1 MEDMIY
7 TNLKQETKDYI
18 DSFGFREFTTIQT
31 KAIPLILKGRDVI
44 GLSETGTGK
53 THAYLI
59 PILNRINTSD
69 NRTQAVI
76 LAPTRELARQIYE
89 NAREFSKFDENAR
102 IRLISSEMSKE
113 KMGETLKNVPHVVIG
128 TPGRMKDA
136 FINEGTLRLDKA
148 DILVVDEADMT
159 VEFGFINDVDA
170 IAGHMKE
177 KLQILAF
184 SATMPQA
191 LKIFLEKYMHDPARV
206 FVKNDATYYA
216 KVTHKLVPARHKG
229 YLDCLL
235 RILPGF
241 HPYICLIFAN
251 SREEAD
257 TVSASLREHG
267 YTVLEIHGGLT
278 QRERKSAMKR
288 IQNLDAQYIVAT
300 DIAARGIDIPGVSH
314 VVSLGFPK
322 AIEYYIHRAG
332 RTGRIKSDG
341 VCYAIYEADDD
352 ASIRELMKRGIKFEH
367 TDYRQGEWKELKA
380 YGVRRKKPENAVSAE
395 INKIAKKPVKQVKPG
410 YKKKRAA
417 AIEKVK
423 RKHRREMIES
433 NIKALS
439 KEKNRLKQ
447 RQKNIE
453 SGKYD

>member
-7 TNLKQETKDYI
+7 QNLRTETKEYI
-18 DSFGFREFTTIQT
+18 DSFGFREFTTIQ
-31 KAIPLILKGRDVI
+31 KEAIPPVLKGRDVI

-59 PILNRINTSD
+59 PIFEKLNTRD

-76 LAPTRELARQIYE
+76 LAPTRELARQIFE
-89 NAREFSKFDENAR
+89 NARAYTKMDANAR

-113 KMGETLKNVPHVVIG
+113 KMGDTLKEVPHVVIG

-136 FINEGTLRLDKA
+136 FIQEGLLRLDRA

-159 VEFGFINDVDA
+159 VEFGFIQDVDA

-191 LKIFLEKYMHDPARV
+191 LKIFLEKYMHDPVRV
-206 FVKNDATYYA
+206 FVKNDEEYFAN
-216 KVTHKLVPARHKG
+216 VTHRLIPARHKG
-229 YLDCLL
+229 YNDALL

-241 HPYICLIFAN
+241 HPYICLIFAGT
-251 SREEAD
+251 REEAD
-257 TVSASLREHG
+257 KTTGILRENG
-267 YTVLEIHGGLT
+267 YQVLEIHGGLT

-288 IQNLDAQYIVAT
+288 IQALEAQYIVAT

-314 VVSLGFPK
+314 VVSLGFPSS
-322 AIEYYIHRAG
+322 IEYYIHRAG
-332 RTGRIKSDG
+332 RTGRLKSDG
-341 VCYAIYEADDD
+341 ICYAIYEESDD
-352 ASIRELMKRGIKFEH
+352 AAIRELMKRGIEFEH
-367 TDYRQGEWKELKA
+367 ADFRSNEWKELKP
-380 YGVRRKKPENAVSAE
+380 YGTKRKKPENAVSAE
-395 INKIAKKPVKQVKPG
+395 IRKIAAKPVKKVKPG

-417 AIEKVK
+417 EIEKVK
-423 RKHRREMIES
+423 KKHRREMIES